1 MDRIPPQNIEAEQSL
16 LGGLLLGGKLQTTI
30 ATSDFYCAA
39 HRTIFNAIT
48 QLEVHGEPTDTVTV
62 NNKLKEMGKTEEV
75 GGPLYLAS
83 LVERTPS
90 FVNINHYAEIV
101 REHSVK
107 RRVAALAG
115 NLHQFAFDPSKT
127 AEELVNAFQ
136 TDALSLDG
144 VGSKAKSM
152 LELSKNFMRELE
164 VVQKSPRD
172 RLGLPTG
179 LHELD
184 RLTSGI
190 QAPDLIIIAARP
202 SIGKTALALDLA
214 KAACRD
220 NASVYLA
227 SLEMSAQQICTRMVA
242 TGCGISGRNLRLGKF
257 LDSDW
262 PRVVETLRVVSSLT
276 IEIDNTPSISDLEL
290 ARRVRAARPDLLIVD
305 YLQLMQS
312 AQKTDRKDLEIANI
326 TACLKGLAK
335 ELHIPVVLLSQLNRD
350 AEKRKNPRPRLVDLR
365 ESGAIEQDAD
375 VVLGIYRAP
384 DEPEVAELICLKQR
398 NGPLGMVRVAFREKI
413 ASFANLVT

>member
-1 MDRIPPQNIEAEQSL
+1 
-16 LGGLLLGGKLQTTI
+16 
-30 ATSDFYCAA
+30 
-39 HRTIFNAIT
+39 
-48 QLEVHGEPTDTVTV
+48 
-62 NNKLKEMGKTEEV
+62 
-75 GGPLYLAS
+75 
-83 LVERTPS
+83 
-90 FVNINHYAEIV
+90 
-101 REHSVK
+101 
-107 RRVAALAG
+107 
-115 NLHQFAFDPSKT
+115 
-127 AEELVNAFQ
+127 
-136 TDALSLDG
+136 
-144 VGSKAKSM
+144 
-152 LELSKNFMRELE
+152 
-164 VVQKSPRD
+164 
-172 RLGLPTG
+172 
-179 LHELD
+179 
-184 RLTSGI
+184 
-190 QAPDLIIIAARP
+190 
-202 SIGKTALALDLA
+202 
-214 KAACRD
+214 
-220 NASVYLA
+220 
-227 SLEMSAQQICTRMVA
+227 MSAQQICTRMVA